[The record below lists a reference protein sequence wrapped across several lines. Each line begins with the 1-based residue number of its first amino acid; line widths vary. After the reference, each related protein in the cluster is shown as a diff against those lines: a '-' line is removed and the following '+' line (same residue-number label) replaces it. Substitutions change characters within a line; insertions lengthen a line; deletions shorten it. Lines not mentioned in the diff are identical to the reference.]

1 MPMKVIDINDSQNFP
16 PQLTLILTIEDNVGI
31 LYIVYVY
38 KDEFRKIFV
47 YDIDELGRVN
57 DEQTISLI
65 EEFVLEYMRLKELSR

>member
-1 MPMKVIDINDSQNFP
+1 MKVIDINDSQNFP